1 MHQQQ
6 SGNVLLNVLLIL
18 MFIIIAVLIYIL
30 AGGPMPTFTKTP
42 TGVQS
47 PEMQFSDN
55 NNLDV
60 VIAANTGEFSDG
72 LTNPDFSEQYQLD
85 EFGTGVTERDIFDVD
100 INNDGRR
107 DRITRTRNENGTAH
121 FYYQYTIELNN
132 NGDFVDITPAGF
144 RTVEGAECALQKL
157 QFVFRP
163 EFRVIK
169 ISRDWDTSWDT
180 PTPATRTVYTIS
192 NNQISAETSTP
203 LKTICDV
210 TDLFE

>member
-42 TGVQS
+42 AGVQS

-55 NNLDV
+55 KNLDV

-85 EFGTGVTERDIFDVD
+85 EFGTGVTERDIFDID

-132 NGDFVDITPAGF
+132 NGDFVDITPDGF

-169 ISRDWDTSWDT
+169 ISRDWDKSWDT